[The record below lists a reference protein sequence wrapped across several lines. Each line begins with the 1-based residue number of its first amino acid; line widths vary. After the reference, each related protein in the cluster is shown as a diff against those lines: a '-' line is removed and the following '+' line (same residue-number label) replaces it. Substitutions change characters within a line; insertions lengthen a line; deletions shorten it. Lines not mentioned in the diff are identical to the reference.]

1 MTTLSEIQPD
11 RATQLALLQQEAN
24 MMINARWQL
33 EMRHRVNK
41 RIGADKSVLDVLQTD
56 LERCEKYLAAIDE
69 EVKLI
74 AGEK

>member
-41 RIGADKSVLDVLQTD
+41 RIGADKSVLDALQAD

>member
-1 MTTLSEIQPD
+1 MTNLSEVQPD
-11 RATQLALLQQEAN
+11 KVTQLALLQQEAN